1 MTELENTAEI
11 DCIRQNQICKDT
23 TIDLVKEIDANK
35 EGIMEKWKVL
45 DNEISVKTIDT
56 KDFISLPDMLSSKDG
71 EFLYP
76 IG

>member
-35 EGIMEKWKVL
+35 EGIMEK
-45 DNEISVKTIDT
+45 
-56 KDFISLPDMLSSKDG
+56 
-71 EFLYP
+71 
-76 IG
+76 